1 MSGLGTRGVRRGFAV
16 LGTGMFLCAAPAW
29 AAQPNGAPGQGAPA
43 SDPLSRNLH
52 ELAENPRSL
61 SALSGAGK
69 AALDAGD
76 AQGALTFFAR
86 AEDVAPRDGRVKM
99 WIGATL
105 VQLEQP
111 RAAMKFFKD
120 ATDLGLSE
128 AEVARERGLAWD
140 LVGEPRRAQRDYRLA
155 LGRGPD
161 PEVSRRLALSLAIS
175 GDREAAL
182 RLLDDPAISDDRATA
197 RTRALVLAL
206 VGDTAG
212 AGRAVQASMP
222 GPAGEAMM
230 PFLARLPQ
238 LSYTDRALA
247 VHLGHF
253 PGDGR
258 VLSQPVYAANRYTP
272 PASRPE
278 PTDAGRPD
286 EGMPSLARMVAAAPR
301 QDEAP
306 RRRPGEV
313 QVASAAPV
321 NAAQRPAPAPGRR
334 SAGPSIAEWS
344 WSRGN
349 YDPPRR
355 QAATPKPATT
365 AALHTA
371 PPAKALHQPVER
383 PVEVARADPPPSA
396 PAEET
401 RHQPEP
407 EVAPP
412 VPAQSWSLAPAVSKP
427 PREAAPRRAS
437 ETRESSRLADLAAT
451 IDALPDPVR
460 GASSRASAER
470 KPDKRQAPK
479 PKVEPQPSR
488 AWVQIAVAS
497 ERSALPQ
504 EFARLKAKAPK
515 LFANHAAWTAPMGNT
530 NRLLVGPFET
540 PKEAQAFVHD
550 LAKADLGAFAW
561 TSDEGEKVQ
570 KLVGK

>member
-1 MSGLGTRGVRRGFAV
+1 
-16 LGTGMFLCAAPAW
+16 MFLCVAPAW
-29 AAQPNGAPGQGAPA
+29 AAQPNGAPGQEVPTND
-43 SDPLSRNLH
+43 SLSRNLH

-61 SALSGAGK
+61 SALTGAGK

-128 AEVARERGLAWD
+128 ADVARERGLAWD

-161 PEVSRRLALSLAIS
+161 AEVSRRLALSLAIS
-175 GDREAAL
+175 GEREAAL
-182 RLLDDPAISDDRATA
+182 RLLEDPAVSGDRATE

-222 GPAGEAMM
+222 GPAGQAMM

-258 VLSQPVYAANRYTP
+258 ALSQPVYASNSYAASAGRPTP
-272 PASRPE
+272 TE
-278 PTDAGRPD
+278 AGRPD
-286 EGMPSLARMVAAAPR
+286 EGIPSLARMVAAAPP
-301 QDEAP
+301 QEDAP

-313 QVASAAPV
+313 ASVAPT
-321 NAAQRPAPAPGRR
+321 NTAQHQTPPPGRR
-334 SAGPSIAEWS
+334 SAGPSITEWS
-344 WSRGN
+344 WSRGS
-349 YDPPRR
+349 YDPPHR
-355 QAATPKPATT
+355 QTVTPRPTATGAA
-365 AALHTA
+365 A
-371 PPAKALHQPVER
+371 PPAKVVHQPLEAA
-383 PVEVARADPPPSA
+383 PIEIARADPPPLSA
-396 PAEET
+396 PAQEA
-401 RHQPEP
+401 RPRPEP

-412 VPAQSWSLAPAVSKP
+412 VQAQTWSLAPAVSKP

-437 ETRESSRLADLAAT
+437 ETRPSSRLADLAAT

-460 GASSRASAER
+460 GATSRATGAR
-470 KPDKRQAPK
+470 KPEKKPEK
-479 PKVEPQPSR
+479 PKIEPQPSR
-488 AWVQIAVAS
+488 AWVQIAVS
-497 ERSALPQ
+497 PERSALPR
-504 EFARLKAKAPK
+504 EFARLKAKAPR
-515 LFANHAAWTAPMGNT
+515 LFAARTPWTAPMGNT

-570 KLVGK
+570 KLAGK